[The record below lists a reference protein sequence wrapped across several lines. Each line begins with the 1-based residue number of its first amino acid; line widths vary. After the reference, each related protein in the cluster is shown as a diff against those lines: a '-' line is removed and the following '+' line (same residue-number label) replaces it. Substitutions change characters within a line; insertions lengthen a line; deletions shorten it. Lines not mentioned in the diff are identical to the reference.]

1 MADTY
6 PINAVTTAVAQEDRF
21 TPANVEVNDIFTLT
35 VTGDDGVTNAVN
47 FTATAT
53 TVANVTAGLTAAWN
67 ASTHRLC
74 TPITA
79 TDMTTY
85 MKLVAD
91 TAGRSFSVA
100 ATTTDGGGNNNQT
113 LTKTSQTASAG
124 PEDWGLAGNWFTNA
138 VPVDSD
144 NVVIDAR
151 ATDDLIY
158 SMNQS
163 AVDLTKLDVYMSYVN
178 QLGDTTFPLRIS
190 ATTCQIGLPVGD
202 GSSPSGPTFVNLAFG
217 SVNNTTKV
225 YNSRKTGINGLL
237 PINLKGSH
245 SANVLH
251 VFGGVVGVATARP
264 GDTATYV
271 TVKVDGGKC
280 VLSSG
285 VTTSTVTQVGG
296 ELVQGCACTTL
307 TQDAGMLETNGSGA
321 ITTATINGTA
331 YLESSG
337 TITTLEIRTS
347 GNVDMTGSKVA
358 RTVTT
363 LQMHK
368 GSTLAYDPAV
378 VTITNPIQ
386 LLDCTI
392 EDVTIKVPPGRT
404 VVVA

>member
-6 PINAVTTAVAQEDRF
+6 PINAVTTAVAQVDTF
-21 TPANVEVNDIFTLT
+21 TPATVEIDDIFTLT
-35 VTGDDGVTNAVN
+35 VTGDDGITNAVN
-47 FTATAT
+47 FTATAAT
-53 TVANVTAGLTAAWN
+53 AANVAAGLVAAWN

-79 TDMTTY
+79 SGSSTVVLT
-85 MKLVAD
+85 AD
-91 TAGRSFSVA
+91 TAGRPFSVA
-100 ATTTDGGGNNNQT
+100 ATTTDGGGNNTQT
-113 LTKTSQTASAG
+113 LTKASTTASAG

-138 VPVDSD
+138 VPVDGD

-151 ATDDLIY
+151 ATDDLLY

-163 AVDLTKLDVYMSYVN
+163 SVDLTTLDVYMSYVN
-178 QLGDTTFPLRIS
+178 QLGDTTNPLRIS

-202 GSSPSGPTFVNLAFG
+202 GSSPSGPTFVNLDFG

-225 YNSRKTGINGLL
+225 YNGRKTGINGLL

-245 SANVLH
+245 SANILH
-251 VFGGVVGVATARP
+251 VYGGVVGVATARP
-264 GDTATYV
+264 GDTATFV

-285 VTTSTVTQVGG
+285 VTTSTVTQIGG

-307 TQDAGMLETNGSGA
+307 TQDAGTLETNGSGA

-337 TITTLEIRTS
+337 TITTLEVRSS

-386 LLDCTI
+386 LLDCTLQ
-392 EDVTIKVPPGRT
+392 DVTIKVPPGRT